1 MHEYFMHHMADL
13 FERKC
18 DEMIFGGSKYLTWV
32 MDIKDF
38 VNPGLVATET
48 PLVENVMAIY
58 K

>member
-1 MHEYFMHHMADL
+1 MT
-13 FERKC
+13 
-18 DEMIFGGSKYLTWV
+18 FGGSKYLTWV

>member
-1 MHEYFMHHMADL
+1 MHEYLMHHMVDL
-13 FERKC
+13 FKRKC
-18 DEMIFGGSKYLTWV
+18 DEMTFGGSKYLTWV